1 MLGDLLPKETIP
13 DPHNVELLLK
23 INGEVRQKDNTGNM
37 VFKIDEQIRYLEET
51 ANITLG
57 EGDLLMT
64 GTPENIAPVREGDCL
79 EASLAVDGVTIAS
92 LIEKSIR
99 REAKPSHLI

>member
-1 MLGDLLPKETIP
+1 
-13 DPHNVELLLK
+13 
-23 INGEVRQKDNTGNM
+23 M

-79 EASLAVDGVTIAS
+79 EASLAVNGVTIAS
-92 LIEKSIR
+92 LIERNIK
-99 REAKPSHLI
+99 REVKPSHVL

>member
-1 MLGDLLPKETIP
+1 MF
-13 DPHNVELLLK
+13 
-23 INGEVRQKDNTGNM
+23 R
-37 VFKIDEQIRYLEET
+37 IDEQIRYLEEV

-79 EASLAVDGVTIAS
+79 EASLSISGVTIAS
-92 LIEKSIR
+92 LIERNIKR
-99 REAKPSHLI
+99 AAKPSHVY

>member
-1 MLGDLLPKETIP
+1 
-13 DPHNVELLLK
+13 
-23 INGEVRQKDNTGNM
+23 M
-37 VFKIDEQIRYLEET
+37 VFRIDEQIRYLEEV

-79 EASLAVDGVTIAS
+79 EASLSINGVTIAS
-92 LIEKSIR
+92 LIERNIK
-99 REAKPSHLI
+99 REAKPSHVL